1 MGQANTK
8 NTVDA
13 LAQIANDVVN
23 ENTQNSKQ
31 KSSCSAAVHLDNCQ
45 ITGKL
50 QVENLCSITD
60 YSKMIQK
67 ANTNTNV
74 SNDIA
79 QKLAQQATSSL
90 GFGGIGVADASNSAS
105 VTATATS
112 DIKNVTKNISEQA
125 VKSTANLTCENS
137 LIEGNVDVENIL
149 NGNFISNQ
157 FQNST
162 DIQDISNKISQS
174 VTQTATAKVT
184 GIAGTLIALAILI
197 IAIGYSFAKPITA
210 AVSSKYIMVPI
221 VLVIFGIILTI
232 MYLHKSPPFFNDIPD
247 CASNK
252 TIANNCDSD
261 CINCATKTIDL
272 NYIPLK
278 YTLPIFTKI
287 DSGNPSLWGIYLIN
301 NVKNNGGVEFRFIV
315 DKNLIATLVDSQ
327 ASKVPTDKIKIND
340 FIDKYKSDVD
350 MLSNLRDALLANT
363 SSLSSIPRDIYLKGE
378 SKANSNNN
386 GIYVYT
392 PDSKENTIQ
401 NILING
407 ISSSTEYPG
416 TLTGSFGICNS
427 NEYKFQHFMRKIGG
441 YILIG
446 IAVIVVGIVFIPAI
460 IKKFKKEE

>member
-13 LAQIANDVVN
+13 LAEIANKAVTDN
-23 ENTQNSKQ
+23 AQKNKQ
-31 KSSCSAAVHLDNCQ
+31 QSSCSASVNLENCQ
-45 ITGKL
+45 ITGEL
-50 QVENLCSITD
+50 QVKNLCSVTD
-60 YSKMIQK
+60 FSKMIQT

-90 GFGGIGVADASNSAS
+90 GFGGIGVADANNSAS

-112 DIKNVTKNISEQA
+112 NIKDVTKNLSEQA
-125 VKSTANLTCENS
+125 VQATANLTCENS

-162 DIQDISNKISQS
+162 AIQDISNKISQS

-184 GIAGTLIALAILI
+184 GIAGALIALAILI

-221 VLVIFGIILTI
+221 VLVIFGIILII

-247 CASNK
+247 CAYNK

-287 DSGNPSLWGIYLIN
+287 GSGNPSLWGIYLIN
-301 NVKNNGGVEFRFIV
+301 NIKDNGGVEFPFIV
-315 DKNLIATLVDSQ
+315 DKKLIATLVDSND
-327 ASKVPTDKIKIND
+327 SKHPKGSIKINE
-340 FIDKYKSDVD
+340 FIDDHQNDIDRLSD
-350 MLSNLRDALLANT
+350 LRDALLNT
-363 SSLSSIPRDIYLKGE
+363 PQLQTVPRDIYLKGE
-378 SKANSNNN
+378 SKAKSNDKN
-386 GIYVYT
+386 IYVYT
-392 PDSKENTIQ
+392 PDSKENTPEQ
-401 NILING
+401 ILING
-407 ISSSTEYPG
+407 ISSGTEYPG
-416 TLTGSFGICNS
+416 TLEGSFGICNS

>member
-31 KSSCSAAVHLDNCQ
+31 KSSCSASVHLENCD

-50 QVENLCSITD
+50 QVKNLCSITD
-60 YSKMIQK
+60 FSKMTQK

-112 DIKNVTKNISEQA
+112 NIKDETTNISTQA
-125 VKSTANLTCENS
+125 AKATSNLTCENS

-162 DIQDISNKISQS
+162 AIQDISNKISQS
-174 VTQTATAKVT
+174 VTQTATAKIT
-184 GIAGTLIALAILI
+184 GIAGALIALAILI

-232 MYLHKSPPFFNDIPD
+232 MYLHKAPPFFNDIPD
-247 CASNK
+247 CAYNK

-272 NYIPLK
+272 KYIPLK
-278 YTLPIFTKI
+278 YTLPIYNEV
-287 DSGNPSLWGIYLIN
+287 GAEPSLWGIYLLN
-301 NVKNNGGVEFRFIV
+301 SLKNGKGDTFSYNGT
-315 DKNLIATLVDSQ
+315 TLVDPSNKKPPNG
-327 ASKVPTDKIKIND
+327 SIKINKFINTHVND
-340 FIDKYKSDVD
+340 IDK
-350 MLSNLRDALLANT
+350 LSELRDALLSQT
-363 SSLSSIPRDIYLKGE
+363 SSLQTVPRDIYLKGE
-378 SKANSNNN
+378 SKAKSNNN

-392 PDSKENTIQ
+392 PDSKDNTTER
-401 NILING
+401 ILMDG
-407 ISSSTEYPG
+407 ISSGTEYPG
-416 TLTGSFGICNS
+416 TLEGSFGICNS